1 MVNRE
6 ILQKKAFP
14 VKETPIM
21 SIYVKTPVFGVKR
34 TLTVYFRDFACFY
47 MFLLIFRTISLN
59 IRQSTFILSIWL
71 NALPSSRSTPPPRAA
86 ALS

>member
-21 SIYVKTPVFGVKR
+21 SNYVKTTVFCAKR
-34 TLTVYFRDFACFY
+34 TLNVFFRDFACFY

-59 IRQSTFILSIWL
+59 IRQSTFILSI
-71 NALPSSRSTPPPRAA
+71 
-86 ALS
+86 

>member
-21 SIYVKTPVFGVKR
+21 SIYVKTTVFCVKS
-34 TLTVYFRDFACFY
+34 TLNMFFRDFASFY
-47 MFLLIFRTISLN
+47 MFLLIFGRF
-59 IRQSTFILSIWL
+59 R
-71 NALPSSRSTPPPRAA
+71 
-86 ALS
+86 